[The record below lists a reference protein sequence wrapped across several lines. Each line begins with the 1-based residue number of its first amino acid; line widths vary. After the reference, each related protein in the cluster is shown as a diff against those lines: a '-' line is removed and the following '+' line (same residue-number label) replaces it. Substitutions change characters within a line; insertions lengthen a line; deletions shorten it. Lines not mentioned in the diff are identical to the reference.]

1 MGMTID
7 EYMAELNRKKEA
19 PAEPQKPAE
28 TGDFWTDMRNRW
40 EHLNAQEQY
49 NQQIADSAQ
58 NPFAQD
64 MKIAE
69 FRPANRREKSFTRA
83 LKKLAES
90 PEAEREKIRKNILKK
105 YGSDDYTPQVDS
117 DLSGHELGMLYNDP
131 KKTAGI
137 RSDVKRIIQKDIQ
150 SLGYEPGT
158 QFVKQSKWS
167 DINAAEIKKKPK
179 HMYHVTDE
187 KNIQEIAK
195 TGLTTPKS
203 RGVLPNVEQYV
214 EQADRVFLTDNPKS
228 TTTWQRSMEEIGYP
242 ETMSREMFEEF
253 SGSPATHRG
262 QRFEVDGI
270 EMAVKDLRDDL
281 VTIQQRPVANLRTKT
296 PKGIRA
302 DYYQEERPHT
312 GESWYQQKDPIPPQ
326 ALEIETA
333 PGQWEALLDYIR
345 KGGK

>member
-1 MGMTID
+1 
-7 EYMAELNRKKEA
+7 MASLLEEILGEKEGA
-19 PAEPQKPAE
+19 LPPEPVKPVE
-28 TGDFWTDMRNRW
+28 TGDFWTDMKNRY
-40 EHLNAQEQY
+40 NYTAAQAEY
-49 NQQIADSAQ
+49 ADRKAKAAQ
-58 NPFAQD
+58 NPFSEH
-64 MKIAE
+64 MKVAE

-83 LKKLAES
+83 LKKLSEA
-90 PEAEREKIRKNILKK
+90 PEIDREKIRKNIMKK

-117 DLSGHELGMLYNDP
+117 ELSGHELGMLYNDP

-137 RSDVKRIIQKDIQ
+137 RYDVNRIIQKDIE
-150 SLGYEPGT
+150 SLGYDPGT

-179 HMYHVTDE
+179 YMYHVTDE

-228 TTTWQRSMEEIGYP
+228 TSNWQIRMEDLGYP
-242 ETMSREMFEEF
+242 ERMSKEMFEDF
-253 SGSPATHRG
+253 AGVPATHRG
-262 QRFEVDGI
+262 QRFEADGI
-270 EMAVKDLRDDL
+270 QMSIKDLSDDM
-281 VTIQQRPVANLRTKT
+281 VTIENRPVANLRTKT

-302 DYYQEERPHT
+302 DYYQEERPNT
-312 GESWYQQKDPIPPQ
+312 GESWYQTKNSVPPQ